1 MNTSKPSTTL
11 KRRLRRKLASLGK
24 PNPFVVGSLVKI
36 QRRCGNP
43 DCRCAKEGPQHPAHL
58 LTTKVNGKTQTIYVP
73 VEMVSEVRQWCQQ
86 YSDVKT
92 LIKEVSDCCEQLIRV
107 HTKEKRIKSKI

>member
-1 MNTSKPSTTL
+1 
-11 KRRLRRKLASLGK
+11 
-24 PNPFVVGSLVKI
+24 
-36 QRRCGNP
+36 
-43 DCRCAKEGPQHPAHL
+43 
-58 LTTKVNGKTQTIYVP
+58 
-73 VEMVSEVRQWCQQ
+73 VEMVNEVRQWCQQ